1 MKLSER
7 LANLPKKRLTIADLY
22 PQLSQEEQQEA
33 EYNFRRYIRLVWR
46 IFERV
51 RSENPTALTEILK
64 QARLNESKS
73 QK

>member
-7 LANLPKKRLTIADLY
+7 LANLPKKRVTIADLY
-22 PQLSQEEQQEA
+22 PQLSPDKQREA
-33 EYNFRRYIRLVWR
+33 EYNLRRYIRLVWR

-51 RSENPTALTEILK
+51 RSENPAALTEILK
-64 QARLNESKS
+64 QARLNESKP